1 MSQTHKIYLISARIK
16 ARKRVMNLHTKNR
29 IYSGMSVLIR
39 SAKMITVS
47 RRELQPQ
54 GKREEL
60 FASYE
65 LHVWN
70 AELCGYVCFLQITPA
85 DQQKL

>member
-1 MSQTHKIYLISARIK
+1 
-16 ARKRVMNLHTKNR
+16 
-29 IYSGMSVLIR
+29 
-39 SAKMITVS
+39 MITVS

-70 AELCGYVCFLQITPA
+70 DELCGYVCFHQITPA
-85 DQQKL
+85 DQQEL